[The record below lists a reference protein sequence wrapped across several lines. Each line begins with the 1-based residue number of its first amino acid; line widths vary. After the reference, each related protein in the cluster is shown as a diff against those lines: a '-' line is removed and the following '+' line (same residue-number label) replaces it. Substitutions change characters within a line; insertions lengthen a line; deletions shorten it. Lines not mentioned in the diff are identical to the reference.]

1 MARRVLLAATLWIAL
16 FLTSGAPGVS
26 SPVAANCLS
35 AGQVRAAVQGGQA
48 IPLSSVLG
56 QIRATGQVL
65 SSPQLCNM
73 GGRLVYLV
81 NVLVDGRVTHL
92 QVDAQSGS
100 ISQ

>member
-1 MARRVLLAATLWIAL
+1 
-16 FLTSGAPGVS
+16 
-26 SPVAANCLS
+26 
-35 AGQVRAAVQGGQA
+35 
-48 IPLSSVLG
+48 
-56 QIRATGQVL
+56 
-65 SSPQLCNM
+65 M

>member
-1 MARRVLLAATLWIAL
+1 M
-16 FLTSGAPGVS
+16 
-26 SPVAANCLS
+26 
-35 AGQVRAAVQGGQA
+35 RAAVQGGQA

-65 SSPQLCNM
+65 STPQLCNM

-81 NVLVDGRVTHL
+81 NVLVNGQVTHL